1 MRLGASLLCPNWAC
15 LVQARILSVCPAGAC
30 AEPPPMMFPE
40 VFFSTYLFFFAHLD
54 QHCLHCSLRKF
65 RGEIYLPQ
73 FLVQEFGEAPQFEL
87 LILNQYVYLPYSEFF
102 ICILMCLVPSQPVEK
117 NELLNG
123 YNCQKNS
130 LYTLLYKSRNR
141 LDSVRLQLKIS
152 HQIFHFSAF
161 HFINKMISVVDQEK
175 IQG

>member
-30 AEPPPMMFPE
+30 AEPPPMMF
-40 VFFSTYLFFFAHLD
+40 FFDLSFLFCTSGPTLPS
-54 QHCLHCSLRKF
+54 SLRKF
-65 RGEIYLPQ
+65 RGEIYLPYSSQ
-73 FLVQEFGEAPQFEL
+73 FRNLGRCHSL
-87 LILNQYVYLPYSEFF
+87 NYLLNQYVYLPYSEFF
-102 ICILMCLVPSQPVEK
+102 ICILMYLVEK
-117 NELLNG
+117 KELLNG
-123 YNCQKNS
+123 YNFQKNS
-130 LYTLLYKSRNR
+130 LSTLLYKSRNR

-152 HQIFHFSAF
+152 HQISHFSAF